1 MLEET
6 PEKVTFSYIKSG
18 QFRVMHVDGAL
29 GGITPRGNLHVALYS
44 ERPSIPKVMVH
55 RVEDNVLGPPET
67 VEGRGGI
74 VREIDADL
82 VMTMQVAEELRDWLT
97 VKLEEYAQLTKANG
111 DAA

>member
-6 PEKVTFSYIKSG
+6 PEKVTFSYIKSN

-29 GGITPRGNLHVALYS
+29 GGITPQGHLHVALYS

-55 RVEDNVLGPPET
+55 SVEGNVLGPPEA

-82 VMTMQVAEELRDWLT
+82 IMTMQVVEELRDWLNL
-97 VKLEEYAQLTKANG
+97 KLEEFAQLKANG